1 MKELSEL
8 QKGILKRALNGN
20 EQTYE
25 EVCRRVST
33 YLEGGETLYE
43 TMLNGEFLP
52 AMPCLMNAGTDHPQ
66 LSACFVIPTEDS
78 LESIMQ
84 SATEMALT
92 FKSGGGVGF
101 NLSFIR
107 PKGSPVGSTGG
118 TSPSIVEWMKMFNSV
133 ADAVKNGARRR
144 GALMVCCNFWNPNI
158 IDFINSKRVD
168 GELSNMNISVIM
180 TDSDFEAIDNDAK
193 HPSGRTSKQ
202 VWNLI
207 VTRAWEK
214 AEPGLLFLDRAQ
226 RDDPRVYG
234 TNPCFSYD
242 TRILTRDGYK
252 VIGEMIGE
260 EVDVW
265 NGEEFST
272 VKPFVAG
279 FNQKLYRCTFSNG
292 TFVDCTADHKWFTTE
307 GKVTTS
313 ELLGKK
319 LIKCKMPAIEGSEV
333 LQDAYAYGF
342 FCGDGSETIHNGNQ
356 IYIYPP
362 KAICFGIEV
371 PKSGFKTI
379 QVPLEW
385 SKTFVPDA
393 RYTLESRRE
402 WLAGLIDADGTAS
415 EGSYQICSVDR
426 DFLIRTLEM
435 LNTIGATGKVT
446 ICKPECDKVIKGKIC
461 HCKPCY
467 RLLIARGA
475 DLQLSCKRVHI
486 NSGNRGASRFVTCDS
501 IEELEGEHTVF
512 CLTEPKRHQIVAN
525 ANPSSQ
531 CGEQWLPP
539 YGNCNLGSVNL
550 SACIENGRMSY
561 VKLKRISEIGARA
574 LWVACQKNELPLPQ
588 MMEENRRHPRIGLGV
603 VGLAEAFIKCGVRY
617 GTPESCELAK
627 HWLGTIRNSAKKVVM
642 NDCEAVLSIAP
653 TGSLS
658 TLMGTS
664 SGIEPY
670 FAFVTKRHIMDKDWI
685 EVAECYENAP
695 DKSVCVTAYDVT
707 PEEHIAVLAACQCV
721 VDNSI
726 SKTINMPQNS
736 SKEDVGRI
744 YRMAWEMGCKG
755 VTIYR
760 EGSRFAPL
768 ESLKPEDIYVCPEC
782 GHKQLRQGAHCIA
795 CQNCGY
801 QQCG

>member
-1 MKELSEL
+1 MKKLTDL

-25 EVCRRVST
+25 DVCRRVST

-118 TSPSIVEWMKMFNSV
+118 TSPSIVEWMKMYNSV

-168 GELSNMNISVIM
+168 GELSNMNISVVM

-193 HPSGRTSKQ
+193 HPSGRTSRQ

-207 VTRAWEK
+207 VTRAWEN
-214 AEPGLLFLDRAQ
+214 AEPGLLFLDRALM
-226 RDDPRVYG
+226 DDPRVYG
-234 TNPCFSYD
+234 TNP
-242 TRILTRDGYK
+242 
-252 VIGEMIGE
+252 
-260 EVDVW
+260 
-265 NGEEFST
+265 
-272 VKPFVAG
+272 
-279 FNQKLYRCTFSNG
+279 
-292 TFVDCTADHKWFTTE
+292 
-307 GKVTTS
+307 
-313 ELLGKK
+313 
-319 LIKCKMPAIEGSEV
+319 
-333 LQDAYAYGF
+333 
-342 FCGDGSETIHNGNQ
+342 
-356 IYIYPP
+356 
-362 KAICFGIEV
+362 
-371 PKSGFKTI
+371 
-379 QVPLEW
+379 
-385 SKTFVPDA
+385 
-393 RYTLESRRE
+393 
-402 WLAGLIDADGTAS
+402 
-415 EGSYQICSVDR
+415 
-426 DFLIRTLEM
+426 
-435 LNTIGATGKVT
+435 
-446 ICKPECDKVIKGKIC
+446 
-461 HCKPCY
+461 
-467 RLLIARGA
+467 
-475 DLQLSCKRVHI
+475 
-486 NSGNRGASRFVTCDS
+486 
-501 IEELEGEHTVF
+501 
-512 CLTEPKRHQIVAN
+512 
-525 ANPSSQ
+525 

-550 SACIENGRMSY
+550 SACIEDGQMNY
-561 VKLKRISEIGARA
+561 EKLERITGIGARA
-574 LWVACQKNELPLPQ
+574 LCVACQKNELPLPQ

-603 VGLAEAFIKCGVRY
+603 VGLAEAFIKCGIRY
-617 GTPESCELAK
+617 GTPYSCLVATN
-627 HWLGTIRNSAKKVVM
+627 WLECMRRTADLVVP
-642 NDCEAVLSIAP
+642 DEFEALLSIAP

-707 PEEHIAVLAACQCV
+707 PEEHVRVLAACQAV

-736 SKEDVGRI
+736 SKEDVERI
-744 YRMAWEMGCKG
+744 YRMAWELGCKG

-768 ESLKPEDIYVCPEC
+768 ESLKPTDIWECPEC
-782 GHKQLRQGAHCIA
+782 HNKQLREGAHCIT
-795 CQNCGY
+795 CSNCGY
-801 QQCG
+801 SMCG